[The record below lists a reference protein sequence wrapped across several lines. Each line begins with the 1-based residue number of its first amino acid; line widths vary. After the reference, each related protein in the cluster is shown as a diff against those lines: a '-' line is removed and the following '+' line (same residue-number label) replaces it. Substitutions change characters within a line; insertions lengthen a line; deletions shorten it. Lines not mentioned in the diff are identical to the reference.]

1 MFRWA
6 LVATMRIL
14 EKPRSKYRTR
24 KHYRTQRERK
34 KERSVFIYND
44 FYKWLLNN
52 HDEATCQT
60 KQAIDHN
67 VS

>member
-1 MFRWA
+1 MFRRA
-6 LVATMRIL
+6 LVATNANFRGADLSI
-14 EKPRSKYRTR
+14 EPENITG
-24 KHYRTQRERK
+24 HRERE
-34 KERSVFIYND
+34 KERDQYLFITIFINE
-44 FYKWLLNN
+44 LLNS